1 MPFKFSFPLPGRKPS
16 DAANSSPI
24 WIDTPN
30 DSHDDSPLSDPGC
43 KAERVLGCFDAAEP
57 HAIANKS
64 SRKALRKKPSYMNV
78 TLLEVENEAAVA
90 KDGFPFPNVPGS
102 GGSSRRPSYNL
113 RNQPS
118 SPLLG
123 ERFHKGS
130 PGTESMSDSPSP
142 RPHFYGSSSTLR
154 SYYDPA
160 MSPLSISQ
168 QTSASSARDMALR
181 KGHHSIASPL
191 SQDVSNE
198 GSPSIEDEG
207 RPDTDHAPKRRPAQL
222 EIPTRFPKA
231 RISSLPATSPHEAT
245 RSPSQL
251 SHSSSQHS
259 ASSGRSNWWKRK
271 KAKESNFKEGRSAP
285 EDARLD
291 QFDLGL
297 DTLKTNIRKPKAGTR
312 HWFDGVDDGHIQGGQ
327 HGPSDADEVHRLLWN
342 KRLDKLRP
350 ERDDQPAGKPEQ
362 RSLDEPA
369 LDEKRVSKNAID
381 TRPGIL
387 HDIRCPLQQD
397 TPHPAKSPM
406 ARSRG
411 STSTDAKADLS
422 NQSFLELSSS
432 SDEETEDPGVLGY
445 SLQPHSMR
453 DKADQNSINDDVHVS
468 STDRSP
474 HDKPKAV
481 SSPSPRRSKR
491 GSEIIPPVPKI
502 PERPQLQQ
510 RVSSIKWRK
519 SQGFQSP
526 TMATRIIHDS
536 TSSSA
541 GASIT
546 SQSSSCKQA
555 GIESQLKKAAH
566 GSKLMTVTV
575 EEGEL
580 LEAMRQ
586 TRASIRQDA
595 FSEGYTRAI
604 HSTRHNHTQPRTS
617 GTDGPVSYLGSDR
630 SITPPPSLVN
640 TNASPQSFRFP
651 DVPSSTDQSNI
662 SRHNLLAS
670 PTRRTPKPPRQ
681 APPIVFPPPKASPT
695 DSFSPSDILP
705 STPGSRLSPRT
716 PSFTT
721 QEEDGLHNG
730 FGGIGDQSPG
740 GGGGGGKKGAMGLGK
755 VGEGHLRKRTV
766 SSVVMLDGMEERAR
780 VWEEGE
786 EEWLEGR
793 GERW

>member
-1 MPFKFSFPLPGRKPS
+1 MPFKFSFPLPGRKLS
-16 DAANSSPI
+16 DAANNSPI
-24 WIDTPN
+24 LIDTPN

-43 KAERVLGCFDAAEP
+43 KAERVLGCFDAGQS
-57 HAIANKS
+57 HTLANKS

-78 TLLEVENEAAVA
+78 TLFEAENESAVA
-90 KDGFPFPNVPGS
+90 KDGFPFPDMPGS
-102 GGSSRRPSYNL
+102 RGSSRRPSYNL

-181 KGHHSIASPL
+181 KGQPSIASPL
-191 SQDVSNE
+191 SQDVSNQI
-198 GSPSIEDEG
+198 SPNIEDEG
-207 RPDTDHAPKRRPAQL
+207 RTDTNHAPGGRPAQL
-222 EIPTRFPKA
+222 DIPARFPKA
-231 RISSLPATSPHEAT
+231 QISSLPATSPCEAA

-259 ASSGRSNWWKRK
+259 ASSGRPNWWKRK
-271 KAKESNFKEGRSAP
+271 KAKESKSKNGKSAP

-297 DTLKTNIRKPKAGTR
+297 DKLKTNIRKPKAGNR
-312 HWFDGVDDGHIQGGQ
+312 HWFDGVDDDHVQDGQ
-327 HGPSDADEVHRLLWN
+327 HGPSDADEVHRSFWN
-342 KRLDKLRP
+342 KRLDELRP

-362 RSLDEPA
+362 RSLNEPA

-381 TRPGIL
+381 TRPGTL
-387 HDIRCPLQQD
+387 HDIRCSLLPDSPQ
-397 TPHPAKSPM
+397 PIKSPT
-406 ARSRG
+406 ARSR
-411 STSTDAKADLS
+411 SSITTNAKADLL

-432 SDEETEDPGVLGY
+432 SDEETEDPCVLDY
-445 SLQPHSMR
+445 SLQPHRMR
-453 DKADQNSINDDVHVS
+453 DRVYQDAINDDAPVSNTDRFRQAKPKPVS
-468 STDRSP
+468 ST
-474 HDKPKAV
+474 
-481 SSPSPRRSKR
+481 SPRRSKR
-491 GSEIIPPVPKI
+491 GSEVIPPVPKI

-510 RVSSIKWRK
+510 RVSSIKWRE
-519 SQGFQSP
+519 SQGLQSS
-526 TMATRIIHDS
+526 TMATRAIHDS

-541 GASIT
+541 AASIT
-546 SQSSSCKQA
+546 SQSSSFKQA
-555 GIESQLKKAAH
+555 GIESQLNRAAH

-604 HSTRHNHTQPRTS
+604 HSTRHNNTRPRTS

-630 SITPPPSLVN
+630 SITPPPSLAN
-640 TNASPQSFRFP
+640 TNASPQSFCFP
-651 DVPSSTDQSNI
+651 DVPSSTDQSKN
-662 SRHNLLAS
+662 SHHNLLSS
-670 PTRRTPKPPRQ
+670 PTRRTPKPSRQ

-716 PSFTT
+716 PSFMT
-721 QEEDGLHNG
+721 QDDDGLHNA

-740 GGGGGGKKGAMGLGK
+740 GGGGGKKGAMGLGK
-755 VGEGHLRKRTV
+755 
-766 SSVVMLDGMEERAR
+766 
-780 VWEEGE
+780 
-786 EEWLEGR
+786 
-793 GERW
+793 